1 MLERVSGWGVWKAA
15 DENINAAAA
24 IPVADLMQ
32 KADPNITMACFSSL
46 LLYHLFF
53 REALQPHLLFLISSS
68 FLYCVNPVWGKHV
81 YLDSP
86 DPRNKLGVG
95 PFQTT
100 LIVGFGCGCTCG
112 TVTNCMDKFGSNC
125 PFYEYSCTQVYQAK
139 SVQTTKWNG
148 RNAKQQSI
156 EQKEG
161 HLKMIDRFDAALK
174 FVLLFALPPLFAL
187 WLGFSIAGSVLGG
200 VGYGFFAPWLSTFE
214 AFRHDRDS
222 NKFSHC
228 IMVSFH
234 FA

>member
-32 KADPNITMACFSSL
+32 KADPNITMAYFSSL

-53 REALQPHLLFLISSS
+53 FSREASQPHLLFLISSS

-81 YLDSP
+81 YLDSS

-95 PFQTT
+95 PLQTT
-100 LIVGFGCGCTCG
+100 LIIGFGCGCTCG
-112 TVTNCMDKFGSNC
+112 SITNWMDKFGSNC

-156 EQKEG
+156 EEKEG
-161 HLKMIDRFDAALK
+161 HLKMIQMESKDLS
-174 FVLLFALPPLFAL
+174 VQLEHSLY
-187 WLGFSIAGSVLGG
+187 IAGF
-200 VGYGFFAPWLSTFE
+200 YFHRE
-214 AFRHDRDS
+214 S
-222 NKFSHC
+222 NSGNNSYLFYRKLKS
-228 IMVSFH
+228 SN
-234 FA
+234 